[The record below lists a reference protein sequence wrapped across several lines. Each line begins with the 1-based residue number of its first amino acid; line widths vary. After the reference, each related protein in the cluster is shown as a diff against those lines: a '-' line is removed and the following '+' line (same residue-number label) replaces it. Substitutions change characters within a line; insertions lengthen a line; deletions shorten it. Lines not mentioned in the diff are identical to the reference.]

1 MQIIGKA
8 QFVKYIKHLH
18 IFIVKLLQHYIKKND
33 VFWKK
38 ERKKETTE
46 VRLQWLGVSVLYS
59 HSSM

>member
-33 VFWKK
+33 VF
-38 ERKKETTE
+38 
-46 VRLQWLGVSVLYS
+46 
-59 HSSM
+59 